1 MSLDIIAYVS
11 MPFITAIVKIYSQR
25 SANVDLISI
34 AMPNLKT
41 HHKRGLDFFVELFAS
56 IRETM
61 R

>member
-11 MPFITAIVKIYSQR
+11 MPFIIAIVRIYLQR

-41 HHKRGLDFFVELFAS
+41 HHKRDFDFSVELFAS